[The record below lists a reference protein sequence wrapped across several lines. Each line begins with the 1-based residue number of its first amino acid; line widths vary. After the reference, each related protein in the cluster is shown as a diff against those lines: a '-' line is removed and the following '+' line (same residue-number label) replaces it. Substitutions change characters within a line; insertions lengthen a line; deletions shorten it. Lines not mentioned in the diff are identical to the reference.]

1 MEWRANHEI
10 IDYQYNIKDR
20 GTRQVVQGYTDKLQF
35 ISENIQNMLLFN
47 MGITFVPSW
56 KKLIGQQQHVV

>member
-1 MEWRANHEI
+1 MELRANHEI

-35 ISENIQNMLLFN
+35 ISENIQNILLLSKFLPGRDSMDN
-47 MGITFVPSW
+47 NNT
-56 KKLIGQQQHVV
+56 LYNH